1 MKTALVILNWNGE
14 KLLREYLPTVLKHCK
29 NGVADVVVADNNST
43 DNSMQTIAEL
53 FPELTTISLD
63 KNYGFAEGYNKALSQ
78 LKEYDVYILCNSD
91 IMLKSDA
98 VTPLINEM
106 EKDPQI
112 AVVSPKIKSLL
123 HPEDFEY
130 AGAAGGF
137 IDKFGYPFCRGRIIN
152 TIEQDRGQYN
162 ENSEIFWASGAFMA
176 VRSSVYHQLGGLDA
190 SFFAHMEE
198 IDFCWRAKNNGYKIA
213 YCSNAEVFHLG
224 GATLNQ
230 GNPRK
235 LYLNFRNSL
244 WMMLKNL
251 PSNCL
256 VIRML
261 TRMTMDGASAL
272 AYLLQLKPKYFWA
285 VFKAHIALYT
295 NLARLWQ
302 QRKLHS
308 IPHTK
313 IPTGMLNGSI
323 IWHYYVKKHKTF
335 FPF

>member
-14 KLLREYLPTVLKHCK
+14 KLLREYLPTVLQHCQ
-29 NGVADVVVADNNST
+29 NGIADVVVADNNST
-43 DNSMQTIAEL
+43 DNSMQTIAEM

-78 LKEYDVYILCNSD
+78 LKGYDYYVLCNSD

-98 VTPLINEM
+98 VTPLIDEM
-106 EKDPQI
+106 EKNPQI
-112 AVVSPKIKSLL
+112 AVVAPKIKSLL
-123 HPEDFEY
+123 HPENFEY

-137 IDKFGYPFCRGRIIN
+137 IDKFGYPFCRGRIVN
-152 TIEQDRGQYN
+152 TVEQDNGQYN

-176 VRSSVYHQLGGLDA
+176 VRSSIYHKLGGFDA

-198 IDFCWRAKNNGYKIA
+198 IDFCWRVKNNGYKIA
-213 YCSNAEVFHLG
+213 YCCNAEVFHLG

-244 WMMLKNL
+244 WMMFKNL

-256 VIRML
+256 AIRML
-261 TRMTMDGASAL
+261 IRMTMDGASAL
-272 AYLLQLKPKYFWA
+272 AYLLQLKPQYFWA
-285 VFKAHIALYT
+285 VFKAHIAFYANITRLY
-295 NLARLWQ
+295 Q
-302 QRKLHS
+302 QRKQHT
-308 IPHTK
+308 IPHDK
-313 IPTGMLNGSI
+313 IPKGMLNGSI
-323 IWHYYVKKHKTF
+323 IWQYYVKKQKTF